1 MDTCVACGKELRP
14 GAAFCG
20 GCGASISPAMS
31 QTAITSMPP
40 TAPQQPAQMQTAAAY
55 SPPTT
60 YAAPP
65 GAPYVTPPPQVYG
78 AAPYGRAGAIA
89 PGTSLVALCQ
99 AGQLM
104 SWNGRPL
111 SPTFASR
118 KVAAGILGILFGQ
131 LGIHK
136 FVLGYVGSGIAMLL
150 ITLVSIP
157 LSVIGIGVVG
167 IAAMSI
173 IGLIEGILYLTR
185 SDEEFIQRYG
195 VNHKSWF

>member
-1 MDTCVACGKELRP
+1 M
-14 GAAFCG
+14 
-20 GCGASISPAMS
+20 
-31 QTAITSMPP
+31 
-40 TAPQQPAQMQTAAAY
+40 
-55 SPPTT
+55 
-60 YAAPP
+60 
-65 GAPYVTPPPQVYG
+65 
-78 AAPYGRAGAIA
+78 A

-111 SPTFASR
+111 SPTFTSR
-118 KVAAGILGILFGQ
+118 KVAAGVLGILFGQ

-157 LSVIGIGVVG
+157 LSVIGIGIIG

>member
-1 MDTCVACGKELRP
+1 MHTCASCGKELRP

-20 GCGASISPAMS
+20 GCGSSVS
-31 QTAITSMPP
+31 STQTAVAAVPASPP
-40 TAPQQPAQMQTAAAY
+40 QPPAQMRAATAY
-55 SPPTT
+55 PPPAT
-60 YAAPP
+60 YAPPP
-65 GAPYVTPPPQVYG
+65 GAPYAAPAPQVYG
-78 AAPYGRAGAIA
+78 AAPYRHAGAMP

-111 SPTFASR
+111 SPGFANR
-118 KVAAGILGILFGQ
+118 KVAAGILGIFLGQFGV
-131 LGIHK
+131 HK
-136 FVLGYVGSGIAMLL
+136 FVLGNVGSGIAMLL
-150 ITLVSIP
+150 ITLISIP
-157 LSVIGIGVVG
+157 LAAVLIGFFG

>member
-1 MDTCVACGKELRP
+1 MNTCAACGKELRP

-20 GCGASISPAMS
+20 GCGASVSPAVA
-31 QTAITSMPP
+31 QTAITSIPP
-40 TAPQQPAQMQTAAAY
+40 TPPQPPAQMQAATAY
-55 SPPTT
+55 QPPTT
-60 YAAPP
+60 YAPPP
-65 GAPYVTPPPQVYG
+65 GAPYAAPPPQAYG
-78 AAPYGRAGAIA
+78 TAPYGQAGAMP
-89 PGTSLVALCQ
+89 PGTSLAALCQ
-99 AGQLM
+99 AGRLM

-111 SPTFASR
+111 PPTFASR
-118 KVAAGILGILFGQ
+118 KVAAGVLGILFGQ

-150 ITLVSIP
+150 ITLISIP
-157 LSVIGIGVVG
+157 LSAILIGFFG

>member
-1 MDTCVACGKELRP
+1 MHTCAWCGKELRP

-20 GCGASISPAMS
+20 RCGASVSPAVA

-40 TAPQQPAQMQTAAAY
+40 TPFE
-55 SPPTT
+55 PPTQMRATTAYPSPAT
-60 YAAPP
+60 YAPPP
-65 GAPYVTPPPQVYG
+65 GAPYAAPPPQVYG
-78 AAPYGRAGAIA
+78 AAPYAQAGAMP

-111 SPTFASR
+111 SPSFANS
-118 KVAAGILGILFGQ
+118 KVAAGIIAIFLGQF
-131 LGIHK
+131 GIHK

-150 ITLVSIP
+150 ITLISIP
-157 LSVIGIGVVG
+157 LAAVLIGFFG

-195 VNHKSWF
+195 INHKSWF

>member
-1 MDTCVACGKELRP
+1 MHTCASCGKELRP

-20 GCGASISPAMS
+20 GCGSSVSSTVA
-31 QTAITSMPP
+31 QTAVTAVPASPP
-40 TAPQQPAQMQTAAAY
+40 QPPAQMQAATVY
-55 SPPTT
+55 QPPAT
-60 YAAPP
+60 YAPPP
-65 GAPYVTPPPQVYG
+65 GAPYPGPPPQVYG
-78 AAPYGRAGAIA
+78 AAPYGQAGAVP

-111 SPTFASR
+111 SPGFANS
-118 KVAAGILGILFGQ
+118 KVAAGILAIFLGQ
-131 LGIHK
+131 FGIHK

-150 ITLVSIP
+150 ITLISIP
-157 LSVIGIGVVG
+157 LAAVLIGFFG